1 MGAESALIFYFGE
14 VCSMLWTLIAFASL
28 VLLALCFIYI
38 GRRTAKLIS
47 AKRRIAGILIG
58 TAVPLALFFGLT
70 LLWDMVNAIIVII
83 HLAVFGIIC
92 DFAFWIFKKFS
103 GKDFSK
109 RYSSAIALAVTVCYL
124 SAGWYL
130 LHNVWQTDYRIST
143 DKPTG
148 KIRIVQFADSHV
160 GTSFSGKELENHIE
174 KMNRLKPDI
183 MLITGDFVDDDTSK
197 RDMIDACHALS
208 NADTKYGV
216 YFAFGNH
223 DKGYY
228 DSSRRGYDAAD
239 LAAELEKNG
248 VTVLEDE
255 SVLID
260 NRFYIVGRNDAS
272 EVQRGGSR
280 TDAGEL
286 ISGLDAEKYI
296 IVMDHQP
303 VDYKNESQ
311 TAADLVLSGHTHGG
325 QLIPIMLIDKVF
337 GINDRTYGTETRNG
351 TDFIVTSGISD
362 WAIKFKTGCKSEY
375 NVIDID

>member
-1 MGAESALIFYFGE
+1 
-14 VCSMLWTLIAFASL
+14 MLY
-28 VLLALCFIYI
+28 IYI

-239 LAAELEKNG
+239 L
-248 VTVLEDE
+248 
-255 SVLID
+255 
-260 NRFYIVGRNDAS
+260 
-272 EVQRGGSR
+272 
-280 TDAGEL
+280 
-286 ISGLDAEKYI
+286 
-296 IVMDHQP
+296 
-303 VDYKNESQ
+303 
-311 TAADLVLSGHTHGG
+311 VLSGHTHGG